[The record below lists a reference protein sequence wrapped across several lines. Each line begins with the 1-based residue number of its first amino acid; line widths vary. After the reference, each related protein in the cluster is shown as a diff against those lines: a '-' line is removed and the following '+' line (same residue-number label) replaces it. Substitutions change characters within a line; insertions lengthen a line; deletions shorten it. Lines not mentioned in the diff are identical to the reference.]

1 LWLSYYGDANYI
13 SNLGDF
19 VPWWPFISITK
30 KEEVMDFT
38 VSAESEMMVKAARDF
53 AHREIEPIIGAVEEK
68 DEFPEDMLHKFAKAR
83 MLGMMIPK
91 EYGGLGST
99 ALNMIL
105 IIEELAKTGAAASF
119 QMALS
124 NSIAETICYWG
135 SDDIRKRFLPPL
147 SDGSQCPSMAFTEP
161 GTGSDPTAITATAV
175 PDGNSYLLNGTKR
188 FITLG
193 HRPGCGIFFAKDD
206 TDRITAFI
214 ADKSSEGYSW
224 SKPWSLMGLARQGL
238 VDVFL
243 KDVKVPK
250 EDILGEKGKGFH
262 ILLRWIAGE
271 RVQQMAFM
279 VGMGQECLNESLK
292 FANQRMVRGRPLT
305 AMQGFQWMLAEM
317 HAAVEASRW
326 WTYRLAGKQD
336 QGEDIQV
343 DSAALKLFVVPTIQE
358 VARKGLQVHGSYG
371 YCKDYKIER
380 LYRTIAHAG
389 VTASSTEIQKT
400 LVGSALAR
408 SKEG

>member
-1 LWLSYYGDANYI
+1 
-13 SNLGDF
+13 
-19 VPWWPFISITK
+19 
-30 KEEVMDFT
+30 MDFAL
-38 VSAESEMMVKAARDF
+38 SGESKMMIKAARDF
-53 AHREIEPIIGAVEEK
+53 ANREIEPIISAAEEN
-68 DEFPEDMLHKFAKAR
+68 DELPETILQKFAQAR
-83 MLGMMIPK
+83 MLGMLIPK
-91 EYGGLGST
+91 EYGGLQST

-105 IIEELAKTGAAASF
+105 IIEELAKTGSAAAF

-124 NSIAETICYWG
+124 NSIAETIYFWG
-135 SDDIRKRFLPPL
+135 SEEIRKRFLPPL
-147 SDGSQCPSMAFTEP
+147 CDGSQCPSMAFTEP
-161 GTGSDPTAITATAV
+161 GTGSDPTAISATAA

-193 HRPGCGIFFAKDD
+193 HRPGFGVFYAKDE
-206 TDRITAFI
+206 TDRITAFLV
-214 ADKSSEGYSW
+214 DKSSDGYSW
-224 SKPWSLMGLARQGL
+224 SKPWSLMGLAGQGL

-243 KDVKVPK
+243 KDVKVPQ
-250 EDILGEKGKGFH
+250 EDTLGEKGKGFR

-271 RVQQMAFM
+271 RIQQMAFM
-279 VGMGQECLNESLK
+279 VGMGQECLDESLR
-292 FANQRMVRGRPLT
+292 FAKQRMVRGRPLS

-326 WTYRLAGKQD
+326 WTYRVASKQD
-336 QGEDIQV
+336 SGEDIQI

-358 VARKGLQVHGSYG
+358 VARKGLQIHGSYG

-380 LYRTIAHAG
+380 LYRNIAHAG

-408 SKEG
+408 SKDE